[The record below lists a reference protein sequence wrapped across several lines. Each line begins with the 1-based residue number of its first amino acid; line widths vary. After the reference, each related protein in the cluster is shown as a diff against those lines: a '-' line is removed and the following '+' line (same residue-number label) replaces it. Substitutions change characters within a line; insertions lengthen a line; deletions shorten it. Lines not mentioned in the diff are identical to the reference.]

1 MKVCVFGAGAIG
13 GYLAGLL
20 AASGLEI
27 SVVARGPHLAA
38 IRASGLRV
46 ELPGR
51 EVQVRITA
59 SDNPAELGPQDVVIV
74 TVKAPALPSVA
85 ATIAPLLR
93 PDTPVAFVMNGIPW
107 WYFHRHGGAW
117 EGRRVACLDPDGTL
131 WKQVGPDRVI
141 GGIAWPASSVP
152 EPGVVRVLSGETL
165 GTTFGEPDGTLSP
178 RVQSLAEVFRGAGLP
193 ATVSANIRDL
203 IWQKLIFNL
212 SAGPTCVLAAS
223 PVGATQEEQDLVA
236 ASRRMVREAEAVA
249 RAMGRAPEVDLDRIL
264 AVNQRLSH
272 RPSILQDLE
281 AGRPMEIDALYSVF
295 QELARLVAV
304 PTPTLDLL
312 FALIRV
318 RAREAGLYRGA
329 AFRA

>member
-1 MKVCVFGAGAIG
+1 MRICVFGAGAIG

-20 AASGLEI
+20 AESGVET

-46 ELPGR
+46 EMPGR
-51 EVQVRITA
+51 LVQPRIAA
-59 SDNPAELGPQDVVIV
+59 SDDPAELGQQDAVIV

-85 ATIAPLLR
+85 AAIPPLLR

-117 EGRRVACLDPDGTL
+117 EGRRIARLDPDGSL
-131 WKQVGPDRVI
+131 GEQVGAERVI
-141 GGIAWPASSVP
+141 GGIAWLASSVP
-152 EPGVVRVLSGETL
+152 EPGVVRVLTGETL
-165 GTTFGEPDGTLSP
+165 GTTFGEPDGSVSP

-193 ATVSANIRDL
+193 VAVSTTIRDL

-212 SAGPTCVLAAS
+212 SAGPMCVLAAS
-223 PVGATQEEQDLVA
+223 PVEATQEEQDLVA
-236 ASRRMVREAEAVA
+236 ASRRMVAEAESVA
-249 RAMGRAPEVDLDRIL
+249 RAMGRAPEVDMDRIL

-272 RPSILQDLE
+272 RPSILQDLQ

-295 QELARLVAV
+295 QEFARMVAV

-318 RAREAGLYRGA
+318 RARQAGLY
-329 AFRA
+329 